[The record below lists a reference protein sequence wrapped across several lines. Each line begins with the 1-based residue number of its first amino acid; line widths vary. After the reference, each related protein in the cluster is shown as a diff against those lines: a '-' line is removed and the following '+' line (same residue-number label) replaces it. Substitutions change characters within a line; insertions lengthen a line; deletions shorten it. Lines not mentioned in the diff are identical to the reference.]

1 MRVSSSQI
9 FNIANTGMRDA
20 QSAIN
25 KTSEQ
30 LSTGRRVISPA
41 DDPVAAVSILRLNEE
56 LGRLDQFEKNIDLA
70 QNNLD
75 LEETALDGVT
85 NLLQRVKELT
95 VRAGNT
101 GTLSRQDYQALASE
115 VESRTQELLGLQNTR
130 NASGQ
135 YIFAGHQGGTQP
147 FVDEGNGN
155 FRYQGDEGQL
165 KLQATSSVQVPV
177 SDSGKRLFL
186 DIPSGN
192 NTFETSADDSNQA
205 EPPARIT
212 QGQIIDQEAFDEFHP
227 RDMRISFNAPEALS
241 PPSANFTIRDDQ
253 GRVLVANQPY
263 QSGADIELKGVRFQ
277 IIGQP
282 MPGEAATPA
291 TLDFGAVGG
300 FDFSA
305 APETIEFSVGGK
317 TETLVLDRN
326 ITSATDLVAALT
338 STTETVGGSGADRNA
353 EKLANL
359 GVDVDTTGLSV
370 PSGQNIQVRNGSAN
384 TDAVLGFAT
393 QNDGSSSTNG
403 ELAQPGDSF
412 LVEASNRQGL
422 LTTLS
427 RLSNAMRNVE
437 DTAESKAALADVVGN
452 TLTNLDNALTR
463 ITEVQGELG
472 ARQNTL
478 DSSRDLNQE
487 IQLSSRETLSDIRDV
502 DFAEASTRLQMQQL
516 VLSAT
521 QQSFVRVSGLSLFN
535 FL

>member
-56 LGRLDQFEKNIDLA
+56 LGRLDQFDKNIDLA

-135 YIFAGHQGGTQP
+135 YIFAGHQGKTQP

-192 NTFETSADDSNQA
+192 NTFETSADAGNQA
-205 EPPARIT
+205 QPPARIT

-227 RDMRISFNAPEALS
+227 RDMRISFNDPDALS
-241 PPSANFTIRDDQ
+241 PPAANFTIKDDQ
-253 GRVLVANQPY
+253 GRVLLANQPY

-291 TLDFGAVGG
+291 SLDFGTVGA
-300 FDFSA
+300 FDFSV
-305 APETIEFSVGGK
+305 APETIEFRVGGK
-317 TETLVLDRN
+317 TETFVLAQN
-326 ITSATDLVAALT
+326 ITDAASLVAVLNDGAN
-338 STTETVGGSGADRNA
+338 GNADR
-353 EKLANL
+353 LANL
-359 GVDVDTTGLSV
+359 GVTATATGLSV
-370 PSGQNIQVRNGSAN
+370 ASGQNIQVRNGSAN
-384 TDAVLGFAT
+384 TDAVFGFAT

-412 LVEASNRQGL
+412 LVQASNRQGL

-427 RLSNAMRNVE
+427 RLSNAMRKVE
-437 DTAESKAALADVVGN
+437 DTAESKAALSDLVGN

-472 ARQNTL
+472 WAPRH
-478 DSSRDLNQE
+478 
-487 IQLSSRETLSDIRDV
+487 
-502 DFAEASTRLQMQQL
+502 DFAAGRA
-516 VLSAT
+516 AT
-521 QQSFVRVSGLSLFN
+521 VRW
-535 FL
+535 